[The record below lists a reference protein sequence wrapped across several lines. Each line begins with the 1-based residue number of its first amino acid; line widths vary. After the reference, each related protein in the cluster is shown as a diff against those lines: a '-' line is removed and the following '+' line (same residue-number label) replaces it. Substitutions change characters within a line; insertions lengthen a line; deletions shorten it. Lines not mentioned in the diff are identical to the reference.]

1 MALAYMTQE
10 ETDARNREH
19 CRHIAD
25 TLDKIAAGCVYR
37 DENGEDVDA
46 TDLDKIPDEWE
57 QVTMWD
63 YFEDVYN
70 ARFVLD
76 SNLHYF
82 AVKLMVACGGPN
94 VWVSTESE
102 NVELFWWGD
111 HASYPLSRDAV
122 CAIDEFAQDWYEMR
136 RPC

>member
-1 MALAYMTQE
+1 MALANLTQE
-10 ETDARNREH
+10 ETNAYNRDH
-19 CRHIAD
+19 CKSIAED
-25 TLDKIAAGCVYR
+25 LDKIANGYIYR
-37 DENGEDVDA
+37 NEDGEKVDA
-46 TDLDKIPDEWE
+46 SDLDEIPEDWE
-57 QVTMWD
+57 IVTMLD

-76 SNLHYF
+76 SNLHYW

-94 VWVSTESE
+94 IWVNTESE

-122 CAIDEFAQDWYEMR
+122 YAIDDFARDWYEMSQ
-136 RPC
+136 PC